1 MNIAIVA
8 GGTIHSLDL
17 LHNYHR
23 QIDVWIGA
31 DRGAFVILEANIEL
45 DYAVGDFDSVSE
57 TEREEISHKAKKMFT
72 FPKEKDETDLDLAVK
87 LALENNPS
95 QLYFFGV
102 TGGRLDHELVNIQL
116 LYRLLC
122 MNISGIIVNEQNEV
136 TMYLQGDY
144 RVDKGD
150 HYISFIPFSNQVK
163 GLTLDGFQYP
173 LINQTIE
180 WGSTL
185 CISNK
190 IIGKFGTFSFTE
202 GILIMIKSVE

>member
-17 LHNYHR
+17 LHNYHG

-57 TEREEISHKAKKMFT
+57 TEQEEISQNAKTMFT

-95 QLYFFGV
+95 KLYFFGV